1 LEDLPPSDTSPREG
15 LPPSQLPG
23 ADASVSDTPQ
33 RDGLLRAWAE
43 ERALRRYPVWRWL
56 SIAAVVLGLLLTLS
70 MLGLAGAAA
79 VDPSLR
85 ISRGTYL
92 GFLIGGAILLFGGG
106 LANIARSLVVRRGLP
121 VTRYRGPSVILLLVL
136 AAALSIAASALFAS
150 DAVALTTGKGELTVL
165 GSVVILT
172 STQLALI
179 IVTLLFVA
187 LPDALPHWP
196 ILPTEGL
203 GRSILLGV
211 GLAFPA
217 WVAVSIVAAIAAA
230 VLQRLGI
237 QPEPEVSQQVINVA
251 NPVIAVIATVIV
263 APLAEETF
271 FRGVAFTAWSREYGF
286 RRALFASALLF
297 AAIHGSLVALLP
309 IFGLGVVLAL
319 LYRRTGSLPASMA
332 MHATFNAISVALVL
346 AERFNLIRLT

>member
-1 LEDLPPSDTSPREG
+1 MEDLPPSDT
-15 LPPSQLPG
+15 PP
-23 ADASVSDTPQ
+23 ASETPQ
-33 RDGLLRAWAE
+33 RDALLKAWAE
-43 ERALRRYPVWRWL
+43 ERALRRYALWHWL
-56 SIAAVVLGLLLTLS
+56 SIAAVGIGLLLTLS
-70 MLGLAGAAA
+70 MLGLAQAAA

-92 GFLIGGAILLFGGG
+92 GFLVAGGVLLFGGG

-136 AAALSIAASALFAS
+136 AAALSIVASALFAS
-150 DAVALTTGKGELTVL
+150 DAVALTTGQGELTVL

-179 IVTLLFVA
+179 IATLLFVA

-196 ILPTEGL
+196 ILPSEGL

-217 WVAVSIVAAIAAA
+217 WIAVSIVAAVAAA
-230 VLQRLGI
+230 VLQQLGI

-271 FRGVAFTAWSREYGF
+271 FRGVAFTAWAREYGF
-286 RRALFASALLF
+286 RRALIASALLF

-309 IFGLGVVLAL
+309 IFGLGIALAL

-346 AERFNLIRLT
+346 AERFDLIRLT

>member
-1 LEDLPPSDTSPREG
+1 LEDLPPSDT
-15 LPPSQLPG
+15 PP
-23 ADASVSDTPQ
+23 ASETPQ
-33 RDGLLRAWAE
+33 RDALLQAWAE
-43 ERALRRYPVWRWL
+43 ERALRRYPLWHWL
-56 SIAAVVLGLLLTLS
+56 SIAAVVIGLLLTLS
-70 MLGLAGAAA
+70 MLGLAQAAA

-92 GFLIGGAILLFGGG
+92 GFLIAGGVLLFGGG

-121 VTRYRGPSVILLLVL
+121 VNRYRGPSVILLLVL

-150 DAVALTTGKGELTVL
+150 DAVALTTGQGELTVL

-172 STQLALI
+172 STQLALV

-196 ILPTEGL
+196 ILPSEGL

-217 WVAVSIVAAIAAA
+217 WIAVSIVAAAAAA
-230 VLQRLGI
+230 VLQQLGI

-271 FRGVAFTAWSREYGF
+271 FRGVAFTAWAREYGF
-286 RRALFASALLF
+286 RRALIASALLF

-309 IFGLGVVLAL
+309 IFGLGIALAL

-346 AERFNLIRLT
+346 AERFDLIRLT